1 MGLYILQQGQASFI
15 FSNSDIRFVCLLGVG
30 VAWQGGEG
38 RGEVCV
44 CVCCEQIYA
53 SCFDVHKDVKLFFFY
68 FIGLSMIANCAGK
81 ILLIIRIHSTL
92 V

>member
-1 MGLYILQQGQASFI
+1 M
-15 FSNSDIRFVCLLGVG
+15 
-30 VAWQGGEG
+30 
-38 RGEVCV
+38 CV
-44 CVCCEQIYA
+44 CVCCEKIYA
-53 SCFDVHKDVKLFFFY
+53 SCFVVHKDVKLFFFY

>member
-1 MGLYILQQGQASFI
+1 MLVGGWGGLAG
-15 FSNSDIRFVCLLGVG
+15 R
-30 VAWQGGEG
+30 GGEG
-38 RGEVCV
+38 GSVCV

-81 ILLIIRIHSTL
+81 ILLIIRIHSIL